1 MLYIDSNTRFPLR
14 IQAPYVSTEEIEK
27 VVERLK
33 EKYMK

>member
-14 IQAPYVSTEEIEK
+14 IQAPFVSTDEIEK
-27 VVERLK
+27 VVQTLK